1 MSQAHV
7 DELFS
12 AAYDGALTAE
22 QRRSFDRH
30 LAGCPACTAAFAEL
44 STAVDAL
51 HELGPVAM
59 PRPVQLPTG
68 APGRQRRSA
77 PSWLRLPLSH
87 PWASGLTGAAVAV
100 AAAVTVLITPHLTG
114 LNLSL
119 GNPTTGL
126 SRGSASQGSGASS
139 ASVPCAGC
147 ALAGPGVP
155 VPAAACFAT
164 PVQGA
169 HNGDAVPS
177 DFNNREVQDDGT
189 STVVIATSVSS
200 YSPGETVDVYAR
212 VVDDSNRAVDIP
224 CTYLVPAAEAGTHAA
239 GPDYEAPAAP
249 GTALP
254 SSQIA
259 VDGGPLLQATIPATA
274 APGETLQIEVEV
286 PAAGGQPAHE
296 VALSIQVS

>member
-12 AAYDGALTAE
+12 AAYDGTLTAE
-22 QRRSFDRH
+22 QSRGFDRH

-51 HELGPVAM
+51 HELGPVPM
-59 PRPVQLPTG
+59 PRLVQLPAG
-68 APGRQRRSA
+68 APGQQRSSA
-77 PSWLRLPLSH
+77 PGWLRLPLRH

-100 AAAVTVLITPHLTG
+100 AAAVTVLISPHLTG
-114 LNLSL
+114 LNLPFGGPSNSL
-119 GNPTTGL
+119 SSG
-126 SRGSASQGSGASS
+126 RGSASTATL
-139 ASVPCAGC
+139 PCAGC
-147 ALAGPGVP
+147 ALAEPAGQ
-155 VPAAACFAT
+155 VPAAACLAT

-169 HNGDAVPS
+169 QNGAAVPS

-189 STVVIATSVSS
+189 STAVIATSVSS

-239 GPDYEAPAAP
+239 GPDYEAPAAL

-274 APGETLQIEVEV
+274 TPGETLQIEVEV

-296 VALSIQVS
+296 VALSIQVT